1 MEPPKVYLSIPSCP
15 LKNLSYNN
23 NLDLCFDSIP
33 LSTIAKK
40 YGTPLYIYSQSSI
53 ETNFSLLKKAFP
65 GKTVPTI
72 CYAVKANSNL
82 SILKILGDLGCGFD
96 IVSEGELLRVIAAGC
111 NPEKVIFSGVGKSRN
126 DIEFALKSN
135 ILCFNVESESELIRI
150 NEIAISLNKIAPI
163 SIRVNP
169 DVDPQTHEYI
179 STSLRYNK
187 FGVSVSVAFE
197 MYKTAKL
204 LPGVKIKG
212 IDCHLGSQIF
222 KKEAYIEALIKII
235 DLVDIL
241 SIEDIKIE
249 HLDIGGGFGVSYFQN
264 DEKELDLK
272 DLASEIEK
280 MVESRN
286 LKLILEPGR
295 FLVANAGIFLTKVE
309 YIKKTECKN
318 FAIIDGAMND
328 LIRPALYSAFHKI
341 IEAHYKPEINER
353 IFDVVGPICESGD
366 FLGKDRVLKI
376 EEGDFLAVLS
386 CGAYGM
392 VMSSNY
398 NSRARVAEILVT
410 IDQKDR
416 VIKKRE
422 DIKAIFELEKE
433 FL

>member
-1 MEPPKVYLSIPSCP
+1 MEKPKVDLSIPSCP

-23 NLDLCFDSIP
+23 KSDLCFDSIP

-53 ETNFSLLKKAFP
+53 ETNFSLLKEAFP
-65 GKTVPTI
+65 GKTVSTI
-72 CYAVKANSNL
+72 CYAVKANPNL

-111 NPEKVIFSGVGKSRN
+111 NPEKAIFSGVGKSRS

-135 ILCFNVESESELIRI
+135 ILCFNVESESELKRI

-169 DVDPQTHEYI
+169 DVDPNTHEYI

-197 MYKTAKL
+197 MYKTAKF

-235 DLVDIL
+235 DLVDKL
-241 SIEDIKIE
+241 SIEDIIME
-249 HLDIGGGFGVSYFQN
+249 HLDIGGGFGVSYFQT

-272 DLASEIEK
+272 DLATEIARL
-280 MVESRN
+280 VESRN
-286 LKLILEPGR
+286 LKLVLEPGR

-309 YIKKTECKN
+309 YLKKTEYKN

-341 IEAHYKPEINER
+341 IEVHHKPEINER

-366 FLGKDRVLKI
+366 FLGKDRLLKI
-376 EEGDFLAVLS
+376 EEGDLLAVLS

-392 VMSSNY
+392 AMSSNY

-410 IDQKDR
+410 KEQKDR

-422 DIKAIFELEKE
+422 DINKIFEFEKE